1 MNHSINRSMSARD
14 WLMLLSLSILWGGSF
29 FFIGVAVD
37 GLPPLTIVTL
47 RVGIAALVLWIVLL
61 LSGRGAPRSS
71 GAWRAFFIMGFLN
84 NVVPFV
90 LIVWGHIHIASGLAS
105 ILNATTP
112 MFTIIIAGLF
122 LADER
127 MTGKKILGVIIGLIG
142 VTVLMGPSILQ
153 ELGTETLAQ
162 LAVLAAAVF
171 YGFSTTYGRHFQTMG
186 LSPLQASAGQLSAAT
201 LMLIPLMLFFD
212 QPAQLANPGIE
223 IWLAVIC
230 LGVFST
236 ALAFILFFNI
246 LSSVGATN
254 VSLVTLLVPVT
265 AILLG
270 WLILDERLNSEHF
283 LGMLII
289 GIGLAVIDGRLWA
302 KVRGTISQH

>member
-1 MNHSINRSMSARD
+1 MKSAINSVMTVKD
-14 WLMLLSLSILWGGSF
+14 WAMLLSLSILWGGSF

-90 LIVWGHIHIASGLAS
+90 LIVWGQIHIASGLAS

-171 YGFSTTYGRHFQTMG
+171 YGFSTTYGRRFQAMG

-201 LMLIPLMLFFD
+201 LMLIPLMLFF
-212 QPAQLANPGIE
+212 
-223 IWLAVIC
+223 
-230 LGVFST
+230 
-236 ALAFILFFNI
+236 
-246 LSSVGATN
+246 
-254 VSLVTLLVPVT
+254 
-265 AILLG
+265 
-270 WLILDERLNSEHF
+270 
-283 LGMLII
+283 
-289 GIGLAVIDGRLWA
+289 
-302 KVRGTISQH
+302 

>member
-1 MNHSINRSMSARD
+1 MKAAINSQMTLKDWSM
-14 WLMLLSLSILWGGSF
+14 LISLSILWGGSF

-47 RVGIAALVLWIVLL
+47 RVGIAALVLWAVLL
-61 LSGRGAPRSS
+61 FSGQLAPRSAE
-71 GAWRAFFIMGFLN
+71 AWRAFFIMGFLN
-84 NVVPFV
+84 NVVPFA
-90 LIVWGHIHIASGLAS
+90 LIVWGQIYIASGLAS

-112 MFTIIIAGLF
+112 MFTIVIAGLF

-127 MTGKKILGVIIGLIG
+127 ITGKKLLGVIIGFTG
-142 VTVLMGPSILQ
+142 VTVLMGPSVLQ

-162 LAVLAAAVF
+162 LAILGAAVF
-171 YGFSTTYGRHFQTMG
+171 YGFSTTYGRRFQAMG

-201 LMLIPLMLFFD
+201 LMLIPLMLLFE
-212 QPAQLANPGIE
+212 QPAQLPNPGIE
-223 IWLAVIC
+223 VWLAVIC
-230 LGVFST
+230 LGLFST

-289 GIGLAVIDGRLWA
+289 GLGLAVIDGRLWA
-302 KVRGTISQH
+302 RVKRSIG